1 MIKQCLHYNE
11 PKFHDRKRIGDISV
25 KNKIFHTQ
33 DLCLRTNLICAKGS
47 AGMEN
52 RVRNRNDNVD
62 EGLEGNERL
71 EEAIAALQMEPSEE
85 MLAHVLTVVRQRM
98 REGGQFIVAVDPK
111 AGDAGLS
118 IQAVKTDDGRMWWS
132 VFTSFDEELKGSG
145 SVMSTFMSGIGQI
158 LKTAGEVEGISGIII
173 NPWNRTLMLDK
184 NLINIILGAK

>member
-1 MIKQCLHYNE
+1 
-11 PKFHDRKRIGDISV
+11 
-25 KNKIFHTQ
+25 
-33 DLCLRTNLICAKGS
+33 
-47 AGMEN
+47 
-52 RVRNRNDNVD
+52 
-62 EGLEGNERL
+62 
-71 EEAIAALQMEPSEE
+71 
-85 MLAHVLTVVRQRM
+85 M